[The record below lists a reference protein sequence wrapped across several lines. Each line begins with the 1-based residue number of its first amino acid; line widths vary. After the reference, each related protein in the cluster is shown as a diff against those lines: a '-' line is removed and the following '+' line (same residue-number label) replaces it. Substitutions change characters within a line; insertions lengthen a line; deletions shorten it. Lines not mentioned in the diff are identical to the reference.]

1 MSLLQPFYETQC
13 ATKRTA
19 KQQQNILTGSMA
31 LKRCVINRAP
41 AAMPNSPSD
50 KLAIEWP
57 TIRLS
62 HHNMSYSICVY
73 SSFDF
78 SFSLSKIALIG
89 PHYLTVYCYF

>member
-1 MSLLQPFYETQC
+1 MKHSVLLRGQQ
-13 ATKRTA
+13 
-19 KQQQNILTGSMA
+19 KQQQNVLTGSMA

-62 HHNMSYSICVY
+62 HHNMSYSICV
-73 SSFDF
+73 FTV
-78 SFSLSKIALIG
+78 LCLIFRS
-89 PHYLTVYCYF
+89 PCQK